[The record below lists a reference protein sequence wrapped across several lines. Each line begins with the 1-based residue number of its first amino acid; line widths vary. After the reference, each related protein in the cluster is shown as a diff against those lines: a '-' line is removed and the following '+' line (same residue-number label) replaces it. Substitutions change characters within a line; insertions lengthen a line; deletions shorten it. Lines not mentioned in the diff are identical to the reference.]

1 MERLKIFEK
10 SLLMLATFQL
20 LPNLLKDEPDIA
32 ILFLMSD
39 VPPSSLATLTPRYA
53 NLYNSSTSTVTD
65 IQADFTHI
73 VDPQYFAF
81 LRNKLQLTDLR
92 RVVFKLCCL
101 VL

>member
-1 MERLKIFEK
+1 MERPKIFEK

-53 NLYNSSTSTVTD
+53 NCTT
-65 IQADFTHI
+65 
-73 VDPQYFAF
+73 
-81 LRNKLQLTDLR
+81 LQLQLLPTFRLTSLILLTPSTLH
-92 RVVFKLCCL
+92 FFAISFN
-101 VL
+101 